1 MTKIKQAMI
10 DFAID
15 HARIVVAVLVA
26 VTLTAA
32 AFLPRVEM
40 DTDPENMLE
49 RTEPVRVFHNQTK
62 KNFDLSDTVVVG
74 VINDADPDGVF
85 NPQTLGHV
93 YELTEFAKT
102 LWWEDKKK
110 PGHFKGVIKAD
121 MIAPSLIDHMSQAGP
136 GTIRFEWLMPKPPAT
151 RKEALAVRDRLLSN
165 PMLTDMVSSRDG
177 KALCLYLPL
186 TDKLLSY
193 KVFEALNQK
202 IKSFNAQETY
212 HITGLP
218 VAEGA
223 VGVEMFTE
231 MRVASPLAMLV
242 IFGLLLL
249 FFRKWMLVLLPMIIA
264 TVSIIISMGLM
275 IALGFEVH
283 ILSSMLPI
291 FLMSISIVD
300 CIHVLS
306 EFFDVYT
313 REKGR
318 KKSIREV
325 MNTLFT
331 PMLYTSLTTS
341 VGFLS
346 LTLTSIPPARIFGL
360 FLSFGVMLAWGCTIM
375 LVPAYLMFIPD
386 RKLKNFGLA
395 AQEKEQENR
404 MTRGLKRLGRFTRN
418 RPGLIMGG
426 LALAAGLAI
435 LGISQTRINDNYSKR
450 FAMTHPIRK
459 ADIALNSHFGGTYTA
474 YLVLEASQNRPAIEK
489 RTRQEKQAFL
499 AFTDRIRPEDKQ
511 APALAARV
519 MPLIAVPEKG
529 SGMHPLDRAISFID
543 TQAQIAPDETYD
555 TWQRLG
561 DFLRLKKEKSRP
573 FKQPEVLSY
582 MAGLQNCLETQGLVG
597 KASSVADIV
606 SKTNQE
612 LTDGRTE
619 NYKIPDTLQK
629 VAECY
634 MQFQQGHR
642 PQDLWHRVTP
652 DFSSANIMLQI
663 PSGNSMD
670 METVVRS
677 VDRYLMENPPPGEL
691 IHNWAGLHYV
701 NLFFQNKMFWE
712 MLWACLQSFVMVLV
726 MMTLLFRSLKWGIL
740 CMVPLSITIAAI
752 YGTVGIVGK
761 DYDMPVAV
769 ISVLSIGIAVDFA
782 IHFLERAR
790 TLYKNTGTWQKV
802 SPVMFGEPARA
813 ISRNVMVI
821 ALGFLPLMLAELVPY
836 KITGLMLFGILLIS
850 GVVTL
855 LALPVVL
862 GLWETVFFPAE
873 QSQVCDPIT
882 PPVKT
887 EGEIK

>member
-1 MTKIKQAMI
+1 MKRIKQAMI

-15 HARIVVAVLVA
+15 HARTVVAVLIA
-26 VTLTAA
+26 VTLAA
-32 AFLPRVEM
+32 GLFLPRVKI

-49 RTEPVRVFHNQTK
+49 RSEPVRVFHNLTK

-74 VINDADPDGVF
+74 VINDTHPNGVF
-85 NPQTLGHV
+85 NPKTLDNIHK
-93 YELTEFAKT
+93 LTEFAKT
-102 LWWEDKKK
+102 LRWEDEKN
-110 PGHFKGVIKAD
+110 PGHFKGVIEAD
-121 MIAPSLIDHMSQAGP
+121 MIAPTLIDHMSQDGP
-136 GTIRFEWLMPKPPAT
+136 GTIRFEWLMPGPPAT
-151 RKEALAVRDRLLSN
+151 PKEALAVQDRILSN
-165 PMLTDMVSSRDG
+165 PMLTNMVSSRDG

-202 IKSFNAQETY
+202 IESFHATETY

-242 IFGLLLL
+242 IFALLLL
-249 FFRKWMLVLLPMIIA
+249 FFRKWILVVLPMIIA

-318 KKSIREV
+318 KASIRQV
-325 MNTLFT
+325 MNTLFA

-360 FLSFGVMLAWGCTIM
+360 FLSFGVMLAWLCTIM
-375 LVPAYLMFIPD
+375 FVPAYLMFIPNE
-386 RKLKNFGLA
+386 KLKNFGLA
-395 AQEKEQENR
+395 AQEKEQENW
-404 MTRGLKRLGRFTRN
+404 MTRGLRGLGQFTRN
-418 RPGLIMGG
+418 RPRLIM
-426 LALAAGLAI
+426 AGLAI
-435 LGISQTRINDNYSKR
+435 AAALAVFGISQTRINDNYSKR
-450 FAMTHPIRK
+450 FAMSHPIRK

-474 YLVLEASQNRPAIEK
+474 YLVLEGAHSPQASERRI
-489 RTRQEKQAFL
+489 QEAKKAFL
-499 AFTDRIRPEDKQ
+499 AFADQISHEEKQ
-511 APALAARV
+511 APNLAAQV
-519 MPLIAVPEKG
+519 MPLITARENA
-529 SGMHPLDRAISFID
+529 SDEHSLDKAISFID
-543 TQAQIAPDETYD
+543 AQAETAPDQTYE
-555 TWQRLG
+555 TWQQLG
-561 DFLRLKKEKSRP
+561 DFLRLEQEKSKP
-573 FKQPEVLSY
+573 FKQPQVLTY
-582 MAGLQNCLETQGLVG
+582 MAGLQKHLERSGLVG

-606 SKTNQE
+606 SKVNQE
-612 LTDGRTE
+612 LTNGRPE
-619 NYKIPDTLQK
+619 NFKIPDTLPK

-652 DFSSANIMLQI
+652 DFSKANIMLQI

-670 METVVRS
+670 MEAVVRA
-677 VDRYLMENPPPGEL
+677 VDRYLITNPPPQGL
-691 IHNWAGLHYV
+691 VHDWAGLHYV

-712 MLWACLQSFVMVLV
+712 MLWACVQSFLVVLV
-726 MMTLLFRSLKWGIL
+726 MMTVLFRSLKWGIL

-790 TLYKNTGTWQKV
+790 NLYRQTGSWQKV
-802 SPVMFGEPARA
+802 SPLMFGEPARA

-821 ALGFLPLMLAELVPY
+821 AIGFLPLMLAALVPY
-836 KITGLMLFGILLIS
+836 KITGLMLFGILSIS

-855 LALPVVL
+855 LALPTAL
-862 GLWETVFFPAE
+862 GLWENVFFPVRARFPE
-873 QSQVCDPIT
+873 ATAPLNKINM
-882 PPVKT
+882 
-887 EGEIK
+887 EER

>member
-1 MTKIKQAMI
+1 MI

-15 HARIVVAVLVA
+15 HARTVVAVLVA
-26 VTLTAA
+26 RTLAA
-32 AFLPRVEM
+32 GLFLPRVKI

-49 RTEPVRVFHNQTK
+49 RSEPVRVFHNLTK

-74 VINDADPDGVF
+74 IINETHPNGVF
-85 NPQTLGHV
+85 NPKTLDNI
-93 YELTEFAKT
+93 YKLTEFAKT
-102 LWWEDKKK
+102 LRWEDGKN
-110 PGHFKGVIKAD
+110 PGHFTGVIEAD

-136 GTIRFEWLMPKPPAT
+136 GTIRFEWLMPGPPAT
-151 RKEALAVRDRLLSN
+151 PKEALAVRDRILSN
-165 PMLTDMVSSRDG
+165 PMLTNMVSSRDG

-202 IKSFNAQETY
+202 IESFNATETY

-249 FFRKWMLVLLPMIIA
+249 FFRKWVLVLLPMIIA

-291 FLMSISIVD
+291 FLMSIAIVD

-313 REKGR
+313 LEKGR
-318 KKSIREV
+318 KASIRQV
-325 MNTLFT
+325 MNTLFA

-360 FLSFGVMLAWGCTIM
+360 FLSFGVMLAWLCTIM
-375 LVPAYLMFIPD
+375 FVPAYLMFIPNE
-386 RKLKNFGLA
+386 KLKNFGLA
-395 AQEKEQENR
+395 AQEKEQENW
-404 MTRGLKRLGRFTRN
+404 MTRGLRKLGQFTRN
-418 RPGLIMGG
+418 RPRLIMG
-426 LALAAGLAI
+426 ALAIAAVLAAI
-435 LGISQTRINDNYSKR
+435 GISQTRINDNYSKR
-450 FAMTHPIRK
+450 FAMSHPIRK

-474 YLVLEASQNRPAIEK
+474 YLVLEDSHYPQASERHTQAAK
-489 RTRQEKQAFL
+489 KAFL
-499 AFTDRIRPEDKQ
+499 AFADQISHEEEQ
-511 APALAARV
+511 ALGLAAQV
-519 MPLIAVPEKG
+519 MPLIAANGKG
-529 SGMHPLDRAISFID
+529 FDGHFLDKAISFID
-543 TQAQIAPDETYD
+543 DQSETAPDQTYE

-561 DFLRLKKEKSRP
+561 DFLRLEQEKSKP
-573 FKQPEVLSY
+573 FKQPQVLSY
-582 MAGLQNCLETQGLVG
+582 MAGLQKHLESSGLVG
-597 KASSVADIV
+597 KASSVSDII
-606 SKTNQE
+606 SKVNQE
-612 LTDGRTE
+612 LTNGRPE
-619 NYKIPDTLQK
+619 NFKIPDSLPK

-652 DFSSANIMLQI
+652 DFSKANIMLQI

-670 METVVRS
+670 METVVRA
-677 VDRYLMENPPPGEL
+677 VDRYLIENPPPQGL
-691 IHNWAGLHYV
+691 AHDWAGLHYV
-701 NLFFQNKMFWE
+701 NFFFQHKMFWE
-712 MLWACLQSFVMVLV
+712 MLWACVQSFLVVLV
-726 MMTLLFRSLKWGIL
+726 MMTVLFRSLKWGIL

-769 ISVLSIGIAVDFA
+769 ISVLSIGIAVNFA

-790 TLYKNTGTWQKV
+790 NLYRQTGSWQKV
-802 SPVMFGEPARA
+802 SPLMFGKPARA

-821 ALGFLPLMLAELVPY
+821 AIGFLPLMLAALVPY
-836 KITGLMLFGILLIS
+836 KITGLMLFGILSIS

-855 LALPVVL
+855 LALPTAL
-862 GLWETVFFPAE
+862 GLWESVFFPAQDRLPE
-873 QSQVCDPIT
+873 TSAPLNKINI
-882 PPVKT
+882 
-887 EGEIK
+887 EERLR

>member
-1 MTKIKQAMI
+1 MKRIKQGMI

-15 HARIVVAVLVA
+15 HARIVVTVLLVA
-26 VTLTAA
+26 TLFAA
-32 AFLPRVEM
+32 LFLPRVKI

-49 RTEPVRVFHNQTK
+49 QTEPVRVFHNQTK
-62 KNFDLSDTVVVG
+62 KKFDLSDTVVVG
-74 VINDADPDGVF
+74 VINDKDLDGVF
-85 NPQTLGHV
+85 NPQTLKNV
-93 YELTEFAKT
+93 YELTQFAQT
-102 LWWEDKKK
+102 LWWEDENN
-110 PGHFKGVIKAD
+110 PGHFDGVLKAD

-136 GTIRFEWLMPKPPAT
+136 GAIRFEWLMPGPPAT
-151 RKEALAVRDRLLSN
+151 RKEALAVRDRILSN

-177 KALCLYLPL
+177 KAICLYLPL

-202 IKSFNAQETY
+202 IESFNAKETY

-231 MRVASPLAMLV
+231 MKVASPLAMLM
-242 IFGLLLL
+242 IFALLLL
-249 FFRKWMLVLLPMIIA
+249 FFRKWELVVLPMIIA

-275 IALGFEVH
+275 IASGFEVH

-300 CIHVLS
+300 SIHVLS

-313 REKGR
+313 KEKGR
-318 KKSIREV
+318 KESIREV
-325 MNTLFT
+325 INTLFT

-360 FLSFGVMLAWGCTIM
+360 FLSFGVMLAWLCTIM
-375 LVPAYLMFIPD
+375 FVPAYLMFIPD
-386 RKLKNFGLA
+386 KKFKNFGLA

-404 MTRGLKRLGRFTRN
+404 MTLGLRRLGQFTRK

-426 LALAAGLAI
+426 LAVAALLAAF
-435 LGISQTRINDNYSKR
+435 GISQTRINDNYSKR
-450 FAMTHPIRK
+450 FSMSHPIRK
-459 ADIALNSHFGGTYTA
+459 ADISLNSHFAGTYTA
-474 YLVLEASQNRPAIEK
+474 YLVLKGSHDRKAVEH
-489 RTRQEKQAFL
+489 RTLDVKKGFMAF
-499 AFTDRIRPEDKQ
+499 ANKISRKDKSAQ
-511 APALAARV
+511 DFAARV
-519 MPLIAVPEKG
+519 SPMIAVAEKG
-529 SGMHPLDRAISFID
+529 DDSHPLERAISFID
-543 TQAQIAPDETYD
+543 ASSETAPDDTY
-555 TWQRLG
+555 QLLG
-561 DFLRLKKEKSRP
+561 DFLRLEQERFKP
-573 FKQPEVLSY
+573 FKRPEVLSY
-582 MAGLQNCLETQGLVG
+582 MAGLQKYLEDSGLVG

-606 SKTNQE
+606 SKVNQE
-612 LTDGRTE
+612 LIDGRKE

-634 MQFQQGHR
+634 MQYQQGHR
-642 PQDLWHRVTP
+642 PQDIWHRVTP
-652 DFSSANIMLQI
+652 DFSEANIMLQI

-670 METVVRS
+670 METVVRA
-677 VDRYLMENPPPGEL
+677 VERYLKENPPPENL
-691 IHNWAGLHYV
+691 VHNWAGIHYV

-712 MLWACLQSFVMVLV
+712 MLWACVQSFFIVLV
-726 MMTLLFRSLKWGIL
+726 MMTALFRSLKWGIL
-740 CMVPLSITIAAI
+740 CMVPLTITIAAI
-752 YGTVGIVGK
+752 YGIVGIVGK
-761 DYDMPVAV
+761 DYDMPVGV

-790 TLYKNTGTWQKV
+790 NLYKERGSWQKV
-802 SPVMFGEPARA
+802 SPIMFGEPARA

-821 ALGFLPLMLAELVPY
+821 ALGFLPLMLARLVPY
-836 KITGLMLFGILLIS
+836 KITGLMLFGILSIS

-862 GLWETVFFPAE
+862 GSWESSFFPTRLPGT
-873 QSQVCDPIT
+873 DLLIT
-882 PPVKT
+882 QIKT
-887 EGEIK
+887 EGDIK